1 MAKPIMTLTKAA
13 ADRISRLLAQSDKPA
28 VALRLVVSTQGCS
41 GLAYAFDFAEQQAA
55 GDETVIDKGATIF
68 VDPDAVKYVS
78 GSEMD
83 FVEDK
88 FTTGFV
94 FRNPNEKGRCG
105 CGESFYV

>member
-1 MAKPIMTLTKAA
+1 MTTPIITLTEAA
-13 ADRISRLLAQSDKPA
+13 ATRVKKLIADHAGPA
-28 VALRLVVSTQGCS
+28 TALRLAVSTQGCS
-41 GLAYAFDFAEQQAA
+41 GLAYCFDFADRRQD
-55 GDETVIDKGATIF
+55 GDSTVSERGATLFI
-68 VDPDAVKYVS
+68 DPGALEYVT
-78 GSEMD
+78 GAEMD